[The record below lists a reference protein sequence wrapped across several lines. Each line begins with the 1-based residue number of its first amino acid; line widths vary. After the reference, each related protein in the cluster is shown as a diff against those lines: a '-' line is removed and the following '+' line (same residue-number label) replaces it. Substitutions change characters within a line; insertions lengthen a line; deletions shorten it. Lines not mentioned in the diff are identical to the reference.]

1 MSSNLKTFGYYL
13 LEKETKAK
21 IFVAILY
28 VLGVFGALIPSLF
41 SLFIKIVPFALI
53 LSLIILLTFHAD
65 IKSKKSRLVFLFIYL
80 LSFTIEVV
88 GTNTGLIFGNYSYGN
103 RLGVKLFNIP
113 LIMGLNWLMLV
124 YITSSIFE
132 RFIIHS
138 PIKIVLSSSLMLVYD
153 IILEKVAPR
162 LELWYFKDGLV
173 PLQNYLAWFAVSLIL
188 HSLIKSFKVN
198 TENKL
203 ALILLISQFL
213 FFLILSSFLK

>member
-21 IFVAILY
+21 ISIAGIY
-28 VLGVFGALIPSLF
+28 VLGVFGALVSSLF
-41 SLFIKIVPFALI
+41 SLFTKLVPFALI
-53 LSLIILLTFHAD
+53 LSFLLLLTFHTD
-65 IKSKKSRLVFLFIYL
+65 IKSKKSILVFLFIYL

-88 GTNTGLIFGNYSYGN
+88 GTNTGLIFGNYFYGN

-132 RFIIHS
+132 RFTIHS
-138 PIKIVLSSSLMLVYD
+138 LIKIVLSSSLMLVYD
-153 IILEKVAPR
+153 IILERVAPR
-162 LELWYFKDGLV
+162 LELWYFKDGPV

-188 HSLIKSFKVN
+188 HSLIKLFKVK

-203 ALILLISQFL
+203 ALILFICQFL
-213 FFLILSSFLK
+213 FFLILSGFLE

>member
-1 MSSNLKTFGYYL
+1 M
-13 LEKETKAK
+13 
-21 IFVAILY
+21 
-28 VLGVFGALIPSLF
+28 LGVFGALVPSLF

-53 LSLIILLTFHAD
+53 LSFLLLFTFHTD
-65 IKSKKSRLVFLFIYL
+65 IKSKKSILAFLFIYL
-80 LSFTIEVV
+80 LSFTIEVI
-88 GTNTGLIFGNYSYGN
+88 GTNTGLIFGDYFYGN
-103 RLGVKLFNIP
+103 RLGIKLFNIP

-124 YITSSIFE
+124 YVTSSVFE
-132 RFIIHS
+132 RFTILNLS
-138 PIKIVLSSSLMLVYD
+138 KIVLSSSLMLVYD

-162 LELWYFKDGLV
+162 LELWHFKDGLV

-203 ALILLISQFL
+203 ALILFICQFS

>member
-21 IFVAILY
+21 ISIAGIY
-28 VLGVFGALIPSLF
+28 VLGVFGALVPSLF
-41 SLFIKIVPFALI
+41 SLFTKLVPFALI
-53 LSLIILLTFHAD
+53 LSFLLLLTFHTD
-65 IKSKKSRLVFLFIYL
+65 IKSKKSILVFLFIYL

-88 GTNTGLIFGNYSYGN
+88 GTNTGLIFGNYFYGN

-132 RFIIHS
+132 RFTIHS
-138 PIKIVLSSSLMLVYD
+138 LIKIVLSSSLMLVYD
-153 IILEKVAPR
+153 IILERVAPR
-162 LELWYFKDGLV
+162 LELWYFKDGPV

-188 HSLIKSFKVN
+188 HSLIKLFKVK

-203 ALILLISQFL
+203 ALILFICQFL
-213 FFLILSSFLK
+213 FFLILSGFLE